1 MDSVQKHHKKKLFL
15 STETFPYDS
24 AENSFILPELPE
36 LLRQFD
42 VTIISH
48 ASADIV
54 ANRSGWT
61 PLPETVRVVNIEIK
75 LPFYR
80 RLWYALR
87 FFTDRDGWAETTEIL
102 RSHEKILTRLYQ
114 SVGFYALA
122 MENWRLLRREELF
135 PENEEF
141 IFYSYWYFYYTYSM
155 TKHRKQ
161 YPKAKL
167 TTRTHRFDLFDAV
180 YKGGRQPFKRIMD
193 RKLDRIFFIAAQGKQ
208 YYLDRYHLA
217 DSEKYAISRLGT
229 LRDGDPVMAAHR
241 EQGRFRLVSCSSVIP
256 LKRVD
261 LIAGALCG
269 LTEKIEWVHFGDGS
283 EYEALRQQTEALLQ
297 GKDNIVYHFKGNVP
311 NQEVLA
317 YYRDHKVD
325 CFIST
330 SSSEGLPVS
339 MQEAMS
345 YGIPLIATAVG
356 GVSELIDGNG
366 ILLPADPTAAEVAV
380 AIRQMIHM
388 DSKAYENYRKRSLAL
403 WQQEYDAVVNR
414 ARFVQQL
421 KEV

>member
-1 MDSVQKHHKKKLFL
+1 MKLFL
-15 STETFPYDS
+15 STEAFPYGFS
-24 AENSFILPELPE
+24 EAPFILPELPE
-36 LLRQFD
+36 LLMHFE

-54 ANRSGWT
+54 ADQNSIT
-61 PLPETVRVVNIEIK
+61 SLPEAVRVVNMEIK
-75 LPFYR
+75 LPLYR
-80 RLWYALR
+80 RLWYGLR
-87 FFTDRDGWAETTEIL
+87 FFTDRDGWVETTEIL

-167 TTRTHRFDLFDAV
+167 TTRTHGFDLFDAR
-180 YKGGRQPFKRIMD
+180 YKGGRQPFKQIMD
-193 RKLDRIFFIAAQGKQ
+193 GKLDRIFFIAAQGKQ

-261 LIAGALCG
+261 LIAGALCE
-269 LTEKIEWVHFGDGS
+269 LTEKIEWVHFGYGS
-283 EYEALRQQTEALLQ
+283 EYETLRQQTEALLH
-297 GKDNIVYHFKGNVP
+297 GKDNLVCHFKGNVP
-311 NQEVLA
+311 NQEVLT
-317 YYRDHKVD
+317 YYRDHEVD

-356 GVSELIDGNG
+356 GVPELIDGNG
-366 ILLPADPTAAEVAV
+366 ILLPADPTAAEVAA

-403 WQQEYDAVVNR
+403 WQQEYDAAVNR
-414 ARFVQQL
+414 ARFVKLL